1 MGVGLL
7 GIAKMTG
14 ESLGYGDGLLFLV
27 TGIYLGGW
35 DNCSLLMT
43 SLVLA
48 FVFAIIQILVRKKV
62 QNQKFRLYHLYYPP
76 MCYIWEDD
84 HMKKIF
90 KSELYGEASMVM
102 PLVLFFYL
110 SGFALG
116 ISLCQEVQRHRFT
129 LHDYRNYRVQIFLK
143 EAKC

>member
-1 MGVGLL
+1 MLKKSIIFMMLLLFSIEDVRKKRIDILPLLAFSVIGAIYLTVTRALTIQEICGGMLLGVGLL

-48 FVFAIIQILVRKKV
+48 FVFAIIQILVRKKSA
-62 QNQKFRLYHLYYPP
+62 
-76 MCYIWEDD
+76 
-84 HMKKIF
+84 
-90 KSELYGEASMVM
+90 KSEIPFVPFVLSAYVLY
-102 PLVLFFYL
+102 
-110 SGFALG
+110 LG
-116 ISLCQEVQRHRFT
+116 
-129 LHDYRNYRVQIFLK
+129 VQII
-143 EAKC
+143 

>member
-1 MGVGLL
+1 MMLLLFSVEDVRKKRIDILPLLAFSVIGAIYQTVTRDSTIPEICGGMLLGVGLL

-48 FVFAIIQILVRKKV
+48 FVFAIIQILVRKKSA
-62 QNQKFRLYHLYYPP
+62 
-76 MCYIWEDD
+76 
-84 HMKKIF
+84 
-90 KSELYGEASMVM
+90 KSEIPFVPFVLSAYVLY
-102 PLVLFFYL
+102 
-110 SGFALG
+110 LG
-116 ISLCQEVQRHRFT
+116 G
-129 LHDYRNYRVQIFLK
+129 QII
-143 EAKC
+143 